1 VRTSKTPR
9 QMAYDQIKIDSL
21 FLKKHNIM
29 DYSLLMGIHDKR
41 AGETYKQVDDSPPC
55 ICLSGDHHLYYFGI
69 IDALQRWTWGK
80 MLEKFLKVHF
90 CCRDS
95 EGVSSVDPD
104 SYATRFLRAME
115 DLLVP
120 KNTGTKYVRQSKY
133 GAINDELERFKYTRG
148 GADTERSDTM
158 SETQSVVSDESTHRL

>member
-1 VRTSKTPR
+1 MCEGGGTRGEARGQTGMRGWEEDAFTWYPLHGTPC
-9 QMAYDQIKIDSL
+9 MASP
-21 FLKKHNIM
+21 
-29 DYSLLMGIHDKR
+29 
-41 AGETYKQVDDSPPC
+41 TYHPACMVPPC
-55 ICLSGDHHLYYFGI
+55 WYPPVLPL
-69 IDALQRWTWGK
+69 ALPLPHRVALPCAPLPPVQ
-80 MLEKFLKVHF
+80 
-90 CCRDS
+90 
-95 EGVSSVDPD
+95 